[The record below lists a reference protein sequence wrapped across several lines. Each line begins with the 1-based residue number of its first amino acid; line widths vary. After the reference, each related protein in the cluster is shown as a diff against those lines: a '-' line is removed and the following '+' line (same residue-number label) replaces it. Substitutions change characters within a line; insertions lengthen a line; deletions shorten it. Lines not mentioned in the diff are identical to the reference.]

1 MAVKIVI
8 APDSFKGSLSAP
20 EVTTFIRRAFE
31 DVAPDIEIIEVPMA
45 DGGEG
50 SLAAL
55 VQATSG
61 RTVEVT
67 VHGPLMQP
75 VRASYGILGDGKTV
89 VIEMALAAGL
99 TLAPVPH
106 RNPLS
111 TSTYGVGELFRAAL
125 DAGYRDFIV
134 AVGGSATNDGGLG
147 FLQALGAQF
156 LDADGSNVRA
166 VGGALSSI
174 QQVNLDGLDSRL
186 AECQIVTASDVD
198 NPLCGSRGASF
209 IFGPQKG
216 ATPDMVQFLDEGLRH
231 YANLVETALG
241 RSHKES
247 AGAGAA
253 GGLGFALLCINA
265 QFASGARLV
274 AQKVQL
280 SEKLVG
286 ADFVITG
293 EGKTDEGTLYGKVP
307 FVVAQLAR
315 ERNAKAIL
323 LSGSLGE
330 IDNDKK
336 QHLDEV
342 FLSMHSILPRPM
354 TTEAAMNDA
363 PTLLYDAARNIARLI
378 ALLPMKD
385 ST

>member
-216 ATPDMVQFLDEGLRH
+216 ATPDMVQFLDDGLRH

-378 ALLPMKD
+378 ALLPTKE

>member
-75 VRASYGILGDGKTV
+75 VQASYGILGDGKTV

-216 ATPDMVQFLDEGLRH
+216 ATPDMVQFLDDGLRH

>member
-75 VRASYGILGDGKTV
+75 VQASYGILGDGKTV